1 MFSID
6 RDLKHLH
13 HIPTLSY
20 ITHAHIHT
28 HTYTQTHTHK
38 HIHTPAHTQTHAQC
52 THMHAHM
59 HTHAYTMHTHMHTL
73 THMHTHTH
81 THTHTCTHTHTLHIL
96 PTGLW
101 LCPPAGLCH
110 LGRHG
115 LQLRDEAGTRSLHG
129 AGEVPRL
136 PEGVPRPHLWHQG
149 GHG

>member
-13 HIPTLSY
+13 HIPTLSL
-20 ITHAHIHT
+20 TSHM

-38 HIHTPAHTQTHAQC
+38 HIHTHKHTQIHAQC
-52 THMHAHM
+52 THARTHARTHAHTCIHNA
-59 HTHAYTMHTHMHTL
+59 HTHAHTD
-73 THMHTHTH
+73 THAHTHTH
-81 THTHTCTHTHTLHIL
+81 THAHTHHVL

-101 LCPPAGLCH
+101 LRPPAGLCH
-110 LGRHG
+110 LGHHG
-115 LQLRDEAGTRSLHG
+115 LQLRDEVGTRSLHG